1 MSDKSGNEMLSLEEY
16 RALADELTLP
26 QACHI
31 DGSYHKARGEALV
44 STNPATGAVLAKIAM
59 ANDSDV
65 DVAVRKARDA
75 FDNGIWANMHPAE
88 RKEVL
93 IKLAKLLKRNRR
105 QMAVMES
112 LDSGKPISDC
122 MAIDIPEAI
131 NTIIWHAEAIDKI
144 YDETAPAGNDAMA
157 LIIREPVGVVAC
169 ILPWN
174 FPLLMLAWKL
184 GPALAAGNSLIVK
197 PAEQTPLTALYLA
210 QLGAEAGIPRGVLQ
224 VLVGDGPT
232 TGEPLGR
239 HKDVDMVS
247 FTGSTETGKR
257 FLRYAAESNMKQVT
271 LECGGKNPAIVMND
285 AENLEA
291 VAAHIANGAFWNL
304 GQNCSATSRVIV
316 HKDIKD
322 ALVEKL
328 SHHVKEWRQGE
339 PLDPSNKL
347 GVLVDSAHHAKVQSY
362 LDKAADAKLP
372 VLAKSGYD
380 GIGPIIFDVDRHDN
394 FLAKEEIF
402 GPVLS
407 IVTIA
412 SFEEAITVANDSD
425 YGLAASLYTAN
436 IKHAIRGARAIKA
449 GTVTV
454 NSYGEGDATTPF
466 GGYKQSGFGGRD
478 NGLAAHDQFTE
489 IKTIWLDLS
498 DDAPDEM

>member
-1 MSDKSGNEMLSLEEY
+1 MSDNSGSEMLSLEEY

-31 DGSYHKARGEALV
+31 DGSYHNASGEALV

-59 ANDSDV
+59 ANESDV
-65 DVAVRKARDA
+65 DVAVSKAKDA
-75 FDNGIWANMHPAE
+75 FDNGIWANKHPSE
-88 RKEVL
+88 RKEIL

-210 QLGAEAGIPRGVLQ
+210 QLAAEAGIPRGVLQ

-347 GVLVDSAHHAKVQSY
+347 GVLVDSAHQAKVQSY
-362 LDKAADAKLP
+362 LDKAAKAKLP
-372 VLAKSGYD
+372 ILAKSGYD

-425 YGLAASLYTAN
+425 YGLAASLYTSN

-498 DDAPDEM
+498 DDAPDEI

>member
-1 MSDKSGNEMLSLEEY
+1 MSELLSLEDY
-16 RALADELTLP
+16 RATADEITLP
-26 QACHI
+26 QASHI
-31 DGSYHKARGEALV
+31 DGSYHKGSGPELI
-44 STNPATGAVLAKIAM
+44 STNPATGAVLARFAQ
-59 ANDSDV
+59 ATEDDV
-65 DVAVRKARDA
+65 NFAVGKARDA
-75 FDNGIWANMHPAE
+75 FDSGVWANQHPSE
-88 RKEVL
+88 RKAVL
-93 IKLAKLLKRNRR
+93 IRLAKLIKRNRH

-122 MAIDIPEAI
+122 AAIDVEEAI

-157 LIIREPVGVVAC
+157 MIVREPIGVVAC

-239 HKDVDMVS
+239 HMDIDMIS

-257 FLRYAAESNMKQVT
+257 FLSYAAESNMKQVT
-271 LECGGKNPAIVMND
+271 LECGGKNPAIVMDD
-285 AENLEA
+285 AENLES

-304 GQNCSATSRVIV
+304 GQNCSATSRLIV

-322 ALVEKL
+322 SLLEKL
-328 SHHVKEWRQGE
+328 RHHVKEWRQGD
-339 PLDPSNKL
+339 PLDPANKL
-347 GVLVDSAHHAKVQSY
+347 GVLIDKEHQAKVQSY
-362 LDKAADAKLP
+362 IDRAANEKLSL
-372 VLAKSGYD
+372 VAKSEFN
-380 GIGPIIFDVDRHDN
+380 GIGPVIFEVDNADS
-394 FLAKEEIF
+394 FLATEEVF
-402 GPVLS
+402 GPVLC
-407 IVTIA
+407 V
-412 SFEEAITVANDSD
+412 ITVNSFDEAVQIANQTE
-425 YGLAASLYTAN
+425 YGLAASLYTSN
-436 IKHAIRGARAIKA
+436 IKHAVRGARAIKA

-478 NGLAAHDQFTE
+478 NGLEAHNQFTE
-489 IKTIWLDLS
+489 VKTIWLDLS
-498 DDAPDEM
+498 DNAPEDL

>member
-1 MSDKSGNEMLSLEEY
+1 MSELLSLEDY
-16 RALADELTLP
+16 RATADEITLP
-26 QACHI
+26 QASHI
-31 DGSYHKARGEALV
+31 DGSYHKGSGPELI
-44 STNPATGAVLAKIAM
+44 STNPATGAVLATFAQ
-59 ANDSDV
+59 ATEDDV
-65 DVAVRKARDA
+65 NFAVGKARDA
-75 FDNGIWANMHPAE
+75 FDSGVWANQHPSE
-88 RKEVL
+88 RKAVL
-93 IKLAKLLKRNRR
+93 IRLAKLIKRNRH

-122 MAIDIPEAI
+122 AAIDVEEAI

-157 LIIREPVGVVAC
+157 MIVREPIGVVAC

-239 HKDVDMVS
+239 HMDIDMIS

-257 FLRYAAESNMKQVT
+257 FLSYAAESNMKQVT
-271 LECGGKNPAIVMND
+271 LECGGKNPAIVMDD
-285 AENLEA
+285 AENLES

-304 GQNCSATSRVIV
+304 GQNCSATSRLIV

-322 ALVEKL
+322 SLLEKL
-328 SHHVKEWRQGE
+328 RHHVKEWRQGD
-339 PLDPSNKL
+339 PLDPANKL
-347 GVLVDSAHHAKVQSY
+347 GVLIDKEHQAKVQSY
-362 LDKAADAKLP
+362 IDRAADEKLSL
-372 VLAKSGYD
+372 VAKSEFD
-380 GIGPIIFDVDRHDN
+380 GIGPVIFEVDSADS
-394 FLAKEEIF
+394 FLATEEVF
-402 GPVLS
+402 GPVLC
-407 IVTIA
+407 V
-412 SFEEAITVANDSD
+412 ITVNSFDEAVQIANQTE
-425 YGLAASLYTAN
+425 YGLAASLYTSN
-436 IKHAIRGARAIKA
+436 IKHAVRGARAIKA

-478 NGLAAHDQFTE
+478 NGLEAHNQFTE
-489 IKTIWLDLS
+489 VKTIWLDLS
-498 DDAPDEM
+498 DNAPEDL

>member
-1 MSDKSGNEMLSLEEY
+1 MSELLSLEDY
-16 RALADELTLP
+16 RATADEITLP
-26 QACHI
+26 QASHI
-31 DGSYHKARGEALV
+31 DGSYHKGSGPELI
-44 STNPATGAVLAKIAM
+44 STNPATGAVLATFAQ
-59 ANDSDV
+59 ATEEDV
-65 DVAVRKARDA
+65 NFAVGKARDA
-75 FDNGIWANMHPAE
+75 FDSGVWANQHPSE
-88 RKEVL
+88 RKAVL
-93 IKLAKLLKRNRR
+93 IRLAKLIKRNRH

-122 MAIDIPEAI
+122 AAIDVEEAI

-157 LIIREPVGVVAC
+157 MIVREPIGVVAC

-239 HKDVDMVS
+239 HMDIDMIS

-257 FLRYAAESNMKQVT
+257 FLSYAAESNMKQVT
-271 LECGGKNPAIVMND
+271 LECGGKNPAIVMDD
-285 AENLEA
+285 AENLES

-304 GQNCSATSRVIV
+304 GQNCSATSRLIV

-322 ALVEKL
+322 SLLEKL
-328 SHHVKEWRQGE
+328 RHHVKEWRQGD
-339 PLDPSNKL
+339 PLDPANKL
-347 GVLVDSAHHAKVQSY
+347 GVLIDKEHQAKVQSY
-362 LDKAADAKLP
+362 IDRAADEKLSL
-372 VLAKSGYD
+372 VAKSEFD
-380 GIGPIIFDVDRHDN
+380 GIGPVIFEVDSADS
-394 FLAKEEIF
+394 FLATEEVF
-402 GPVLS
+402 GPVLC
-407 IVTIA
+407 V
-412 SFEEAITVANDSD
+412 ITVNSFDEAVQIANQTE
-425 YGLAASLYTAN
+425 YGLAASLYTSN
-436 IKHAIRGARAIKA
+436 IKHAVRGARAIKA

-478 NGLAAHDQFTE
+478 NGLEAHNQFTE
-489 IKTIWLDLS
+489 VKTIWLDLS
-498 DDAPDEM
+498 DNAPEDL

>member
-1 MSDKSGNEMLSLEEY
+1 MSELLSLEDY
-16 RALADELTLP
+16 RATADEITLP
-26 QACHI
+26 QASHI
-31 DGSYHKARGEALV
+31 DGSYHKGSGPELI
-44 STNPATGAVLAKIAM
+44 STNPATGAVLATFAQ
-59 ANDSDV
+59 ATEDDV
-65 DVAVRKARDA
+65 NFAVGKARDA
-75 FDNGIWANMHPAE
+75 FDSGVWANQHPSE
-88 RKEVL
+88 RKAVL
-93 IKLAKLLKRNRR
+93 IRLAKLIKRNRH

-122 MAIDIPEAI
+122 AAIDVEEAI

-157 LIIREPVGVVAC
+157 MIVREPIGVVAC

-239 HKDVDMVS
+239 HMDIDMIS

-257 FLRYAAESNMKQVT
+257 FLSYAAESNMKQVT
-271 LECGGKNPAIVMND
+271 LECGGKNPAIVMDD
-285 AENLEA
+285 AENLES

-304 GQNCSATSRVIV
+304 GQNCSATSRLIV

-322 ALVEKL
+322 SLLEKL
-328 SHHVKEWRQGE
+328 RHHVKEWRQGD
-339 PLDPSNKL
+339 PLDPANKL
-347 GVLVDSAHHAKVQSY
+347 GVLIDKEHQAKVQSY
-362 LDKAADAKLP
+362 IDRAAIEKLSL
-372 VLAKSGYD
+372 VAKSEFD
-380 GIGPIIFDVDRHDN
+380 GIGPVIFEVDNADS
-394 FLAKEEIF
+394 FLATEEVF
-402 GPVLS
+402 GPVLC
-407 IVTIA
+407 V
-412 SFEEAITVANDSD
+412 ITVNSFDEAVQIANQTE
-425 YGLAASLYTAN
+425 YGLAASLYTSN
-436 IKHAIRGARAIKA
+436 IKHAVRGARAIKA

-478 NGLAAHDQFTE
+478 NGLEAHNQFTE
-489 IKTIWLDLS
+489 VKTIWLDLS
-498 DDAPDEM
+498 DNAPEDL

>member
-1 MSDKSGNEMLSLEEY
+1 MSELLSLEDY
-16 RALADELTLP
+16 RATADEITLP
-26 QACHI
+26 QASHI
-31 DGSYHKARGEALV
+31 DGSYHKGSGPELI
-44 STNPATGAVLAKIAM
+44 STNPATGAVLATFAQ
-59 ANDSDV
+59 ATEDDV
-65 DVAVRKARDA
+65 NFAVGKARDA
-75 FDNGIWANMHPAE
+75 FDSGVWANQHPSE
-88 RKEVL
+88 RKAVL
-93 IKLAKLLKRNRR
+93 IRLAKLIKRNRH

-122 MAIDIPEAI
+122 AAIDVEEAI

-157 LIIREPVGVVAC
+157 MIVREPIGVVAC

-239 HKDVDMVS
+239 HMDIDMIS

-257 FLRYAAESNMKQVT
+257 FLSYAAESNMKQVT
-271 LECGGKNPAIVMND
+271 LECGGKNPAIVMDD
-285 AENLEA
+285 AENLES

-304 GQNCSATSRVIV
+304 GQNCSATSRLIV

-322 ALVEKL
+322 SLLEKL
-328 SHHVKEWRQGE
+328 RHHVKEWRQGD
-339 PLDPSNKL
+339 PLDPANKL
-347 GVLVDSAHHAKVQSY
+347 GVLIDKEHQAKVQSY
-362 LDKAADAKLP
+362 IDRAANEKLSL
-372 VLAKSGYD
+372 VAKSEFD
-380 GIGPIIFDVDRHDN
+380 GIGPVIFEVDNADS
-394 FLAKEEIF
+394 FLATEEVF
-402 GPVLS
+402 GPVLC
-407 IVTIA
+407 V
-412 SFEEAITVANDSD
+412 ITVNSFDEAVQIANQTE
-425 YGLAASLYTAN
+425 YGLAASLYTSN
-436 IKHAIRGARAIKA
+436 IKHAVRGARAIKA

-478 NGLAAHDQFTE
+478 NGLEAHNQFTE
-489 IKTIWLDLS
+489 VKTIWLDLS
-498 DDAPDEM
+498 DNAPEDL

>member
-1 MSDKSGNEMLSLEEY
+1 MSELLSLEDY
-16 RALADELTLP
+16 RATADEITLP
-26 QACHI
+26 QASHI
-31 DGSYHKARGEALV
+31 DGSYHKGSGSELI
-44 STNPATGAVLAKIAM
+44 STNPATGAVLATFAQ
-59 ANDSDV
+59 ATEDNV
-65 DVAVRKARDA
+65 NFAVGKARDA
-75 FDNGIWANMHPAE
+75 FDSGVWANQHPSE
-88 RKEVL
+88 RKAVL
-93 IKLAKLLKRNRR
+93 IRLAKLIKRNRH

-122 MAIDIPEAI
+122 AAIDVEEAI

-157 LIIREPVGVVAC
+157 MIVREPIGVVAC

-239 HKDVDMVS
+239 HMDIDMIS

-257 FLRYAAESNMKQVT
+257 FLSYAAESNMKQVT
-271 LECGGKNPAIVMND
+271 LECGGKNPAIVMDD
-285 AENLEA
+285 AENLES

-304 GQNCSATSRVIV
+304 GQNCSATSRLIV

-322 ALVEKL
+322 SLLEKL
-328 SHHVKEWRQGE
+328 RHHVKEWRQGD
-339 PLDPSNKL
+339 PLDPANKL
-347 GVLVDSAHHAKVQSY
+347 GVLIDKEHQAKVQSY
-362 LDKAADAKLP
+362 IDRAADETLAL
-372 VLAKSGYD
+372 VAKSEFD
-380 GIGPIIFDVDRHDN
+380 GIGPVIFEVDSADS
-394 FLAKEEIF
+394 FLATEEVF
-402 GPVLS
+402 GPVLC
-407 IVTIA
+407 V
-412 SFEEAITVANDSD
+412 ITVNSFDEAVQIANQTE
-425 YGLAASLYTAN
+425 YGLAASLYTSN
-436 IKHAIRGARAIKA
+436 IKHAVRGARAIKA

-478 NGLAAHDQFTE
+478 NGLEAHNQFTE
-489 IKTIWLDLS
+489 VKTIWLDLS
-498 DDAPDEM
+498 DNAPEDL